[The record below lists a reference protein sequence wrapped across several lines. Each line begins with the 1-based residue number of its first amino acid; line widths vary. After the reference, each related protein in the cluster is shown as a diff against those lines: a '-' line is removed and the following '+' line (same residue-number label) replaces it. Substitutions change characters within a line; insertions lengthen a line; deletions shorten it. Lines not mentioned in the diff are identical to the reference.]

1 MDQSQF
7 PDSSDNDS
15 NKQSQAI
22 EEERERRSYLPL
34 YKAAL
39 RGDWEAASRIF
50 CDDPGAVTAMISG
63 IGEITLHVAIGK
75 GRSSIRFIQMLV
87 ELMPAD
93 FLVAANN
100 DGETPLHYAAIAGNV
115 QAIRILVTKNRAVLD
130 IKNRYGSLPLHYAA
144 QFCQKEAVSYLLSVT
159 DLSEFSGIHGVRLV
173 NLLIIAD
180 FYDIALDV
188 LRRYPKLAI
197 ERDYEGTTALAT
209 LANKPHAFPSG
220 SNLGFCDRLLYR
232 FASVHS
238 DGVPRGGDLES
249 IADSLKEYQ
258 KESKKF
264 GFLHNIKNTKLKHIL
279 ALELLRLLIM
289 EALDA
294 RPSETRMLLKNPV
307 HTSARLGIYEVVV
320 EIIKAYP
327 ESVWVVDD
335 DGRNIF
341 HLAIIHRHKF
351 IFSLLNGL
359 SPQNKHHLVTSST
372 DRHGENMLHLAARVQ
387 PSDEIRGT
395 PSDKNSGAALKMHS
409 DMQWFKD
416 VEKIVQPLYREMRN
430 FDGDTPRMK
439 FYEQHK
445 YLAEDADRWM
455 KTITSSC
462 MVVPT
467 LVITVAFAAAFTVPG
482 GNTQDRGIPIYLNQI
497 SFMIFAVSDALAFFS
512 SCTSLL
518 MFICI
523 FNSDYSEE
531 NAVRSFKLFTF
542 GFISLFFS
550 IATMFAAFGASLHIV
565 LSQKVEWIAAPISLL
580 ACVPAALFAYFQFPQ
595 WFSVA
600 YSAFKPS
607 IIPQHTEEIIF

>member
-7 PDSSDNDS
+7 PVSSDNDS

-22 EEERERRSYLPL
+22 EEERERRYYLPL

-75 GRSSIRFIQMLV
+75 GRSSIRFIQKLV

-130 IKNRYGSLPLHYAA
+130 IENRHGSLPLHYAA
-144 QFCQKEAVSYLLSVT
+144 QFCQKEAVSY
-159 DLSEFSGIHGVRLV
+159 I
-173 NLLIIAD
+173 
-180 FYDIALDV
+180 YMALDV

-209 LANKPHAFPSG
+209 LANMPHAFPSG
-220 SNLGFCDRLLYR
+220 SKLGFCDRLLYR

-249 IADSLKEYQ
+249 IADSSKEYQ

-264 GFLHNIKNTKLKHIL
+264 GFLHNTKNTKLKHIL
-279 ALELLRLLIM
+279 ALELLRLLIT

-294 RPSETRMLLKNPV
+294 RPSETRMLLKNPL

-327 ESVWVVDD
+327 ESVWFDD
-335 DGRNIF
+335 GDGRNIF

-359 SPQNKHHLVTSST
+359 SPQNKHHLVASST
-372 DRHGENMLHLAARVQ
+372 DRHGENMLHFAASVQ

-430 FDGDTPRMK
+430 RNWDTPRMK
-439 FYEQHK
+439 FYKEHK

-482 GNTQDRGIPIYLNQI
+482 GNTQDQGIPIYLNQI

-512 SCTSLL
+512 SSTSLL

>member
-7 PDSSDNDS
+7 PVSSDNDS

-22 EEERERRSYLPL
+22 EEERERRYYLPL

-75 GRSSIRFIQMLV
+75 GRSSIRFIQKLV

-130 IKNRYGSLPLHYAA
+130 IENRHGSLPLHYAA

-180 FYDIALDV
+180 FYDMALDV

-209 LANKPHAFPSG
+209 LANMPHAFPSG
-220 SNLGFCDRLLYR
+220 SKLGFCDRLLYR

-249 IADSLKEYQ
+249 IADSSKEYQ

-264 GFLHNIKNTKLKHIL
+264 GFLHNTKNTKLKHIL
-279 ALELLRLLIM
+279 ALELLRLLIT

-294 RPSETRMLLKNPV
+294 RPSETRMLLKNPL

-327 ESVWVVDD
+327 ESVWFD
-335 DGRNIF
+335 DGTEKTCCI
-341 HLAIIHRHKF
+341 
-351 IFSLLNGL
+351 SL
-359 SPQNKHHLVTSST
+359 
-372 DRHGENMLHLAARVQ
+372 RVCNHQ
-387 PSDEIRGT
+387 MRSGT

-430 FDGDTPRMK
+430 RNWDTPRMK
-439 FYEQHK
+439 FYKEHK

-482 GNTQDRGIPIYLNQI
+482 GNTQDQGIPIYLNQI

-512 SCTSLL
+512 SSTSLL

>member
-7 PDSSDNDS
+7 PVSSDNDS

-87 ELMPAD
+87 DLMPAD
-93 FLVAANN
+93 FLVAANIH
-100 DGETPLHYAAIAGNV
+100 GETPLHYAAIAGNV

-130 IKNRYGSLPLHYAA
+130 IENRYGSHPLHYAA

-159 DLSEFSGIHGVRLV
+159 DLSEFSGKHGVRLV

-180 FYDIALDV
+180 FYDMALDV

-209 LANKPHAFPSG
+209 LANNPHAFPSG
-220 SNLGFCDRLLYR
+220 SKLGFCDRLLYR

-249 IADSLKEYQ
+249 IADSSKEYQ

-264 GFLHNIKNTKLKHIL
+264 GFLHNTKNTKLKHIL
-279 ALELLRLLIM
+279 ALELLRLLIT
-289 EALDA
+289 ETLDA
-294 RPSETRMLLKNPV
+294 RPSETRMLLQNPL

-327 ESVWVVDD
+327 ESVWFVDR

-351 IFSLLNGL
+351 IFSLLNEL
-359 SPQNKHHLVTSST
+359 SPQNKHHLVASSR
-372 DRHGENMLHLAARVQ
+372 DNYRENMLHLAARMQ

-430 FDGDTPRMK
+430 LDGYTPRMK
-439 FYEQHK
+439 FYNEHK
-445 YLAEDADRWM
+445 ELAKDADGWM
-455 KTITSSC
+455 KTIASSC

-482 GNTQDRGIPIYLNQI
+482 GNTQDQGIPIYLNRI

-512 SCTSLL
+512 SSTSLL

-550 IATMFAAFGASLHIV
+550 IATMFAAFSTSLYIV
-565 LSQKVEWIAAPISLL
+565 LSHKVEWIAAPISLL